1 MSGFAHEIERQEIS
15 KTDIPIFHVGDNIDV
30 HVRIKEGDKERIQ
43 IFAGVCIAR
52 KGGGLRETFT
62 VRRIVEGEGVE
73 RIFPL
78 HSPNV
83 AKIEVKRAGKVRRA
97 KLYFLRDRVG
107 KSTRIQE
114 KLNATHLGQTDD
126 NRSAEGDAAQAAATA
141 EKPTGGG
148 AEANEAA
155 KVAKAAKKA
164 ADKAAKKEKAK
175 AEKADKPA
183 EAGAEAKA

>member
-1 MSGFAHEIERQEIS
+1 MSGFAYELEREQIK
-15 KTDIPIFHVGDNIDV
+15 KTDIPVFRVGDSLDV

-43 IFAGVCIAR
+43 VFAGICIAR

-83 AKIEVKRAGKVRRA
+83 AKIEVKRPGVTRRA

-107 KSTRIQE
+107 KATRIKE
-114 KLNATHLGQTDD
+114 RVNADYLGKVDEH
-126 NRSAEGDAAQAAATA
+126 RSVKAGKAEQLAAEA
-141 EKPTGGG
+141 KPT
-148 AEANEAA
+148 E
-155 KVAKAAKKA
+155 
-164 ADKAAKKEKAK
+164 AK
-175 AEKADKPA
+175 AE
-183 EAGAEAKA
+183 AKGEEKK

>member
-1 MSGFAHEIERQEIS
+1 MSGFAHELERNEIK
-15 KTDIPIFHVGDNIDV
+15 KTDIPVFHVGDSVDV

-83 AKIEVKRAGKVRRA
+83 SKIEVKRAGKVRRA

-114 KLNATHLGQTDD
+114 KLNATHLGQTDES
-126 NRSAEGDAAQAAATA
+126 RSVE
-141 EKPTGGG
+141 
-148 AEANEAA
+148 AEAP
-155 KVAKAAKKA
+155 
-164 ADKAAKKEKAK
+164 
-175 AEKADKPA
+175 AEKPA
-183 EAGAEAKA
+183 EAKTEAKAPEKAEAKA

>member
-1 MSGFAHEIERQEIS
+1 MSGFAHELERRDVTKTEI
-15 KTDIPIFHVGDNIDV
+15 PVFHVGDTLDV
-30 HVRIKEGDKERIQ
+30 HVRIKEGDKERVQ

-97 KLYFLRDRVG
+97 KLYYLRDRVG
-107 KSTRIQE
+107 KATRIIE
-114 KLNATHLGQTDD
+114 KLNAGHLGKMDET
-126 NRSAEGDAAQAAATA
+126 RTA
-141 EKPTGGG
+141 DEKP
-148 AEANEAA
+148 AA
-155 KVAKAAKKA
+155 KVEEKPAETEEKP
-164 ADKAAKKEKAK
+164 ADAEQDSGAQATGKDAEQAEEKTEAK
-175 AEKADKPA
+175 AES
-183 EAGAEAKA
+183 

>member
-1 MSGFAHEIERQEIS
+1 MSGFAHELERNEIK
-15 KTDIPIFHVGDNIDV
+15 KTDIPIFHVGDSVDV

-114 KLNATHLGQTDD
+114 KLNATHLGQTDEE
-126 NRSAEGDAAQAAATA
+126 RSGEAKKQEPAPA
-141 EKPTGGG
+141 
-148 AEANEAA
+148 AEAKGEE
-155 KVAKAAKKA
+155 KA
-164 ADKAAKKEKAK
+164 EAK
-175 AEKADKPA
+175 AEKA
-183 EAGAEAKA
+183 EAKA

>member
-1 MSGFAHEIERQEIS
+1 MSGFAHELERNEIS
-15 KTDIPIFHVGDNIDV
+15 KTNIPVFHVGDSVDV

-83 AKIEVKRAGKVRRA
+83 SKIEVKRAGKVRRA

-114 KLNATHLGQTDD
+114 KLNATHIGELDKG
-126 NRSAEGDAAQAAATA
+126 RSAEAPA
-141 EKPTGGG
+141 EKP
-148 AEANEAA
+148 AEPA
-155 KVAKAAKKA
+155 
-164 ADKAAKKEKAK
+164 AK
-175 AEKADKPA
+175 AEEKAPEK
-183 EAGAEAKA
+183 AEAKA

>member
-1 MSGFAHEIERQEIS
+1 MSGFAYELEREQIK
-15 KTDIPIFHVGDNIDV
+15 KTDIPVFRVGDSLDV

-43 IFAGVCIAR
+43 VFAGICIAR

-83 AKIEVKRAGKVRRA
+83 AKIEVKRPGVTRRA

-107 KSTRIQE
+107 KATRIKE
-114 KLNATHLGQTDD
+114 RVNADYLGKVDEH
-126 NRSAEGDAAQAAATA
+126 RS
-141 EKPTGGG
+141 
-148 AEANEAA
+148 
-155 KVAKAAKKA
+155 AKAAK
-164 ADKAAKKEKAK
+164 
-175 AEKADKPA
+175 AEQPAA
-183 EAGAEAKA
+183 EAKPTEAKAEAKAEERK